1 MYEIAVEIV
10 FHAGHF
16 LKLPQGPRESLH
28 RHAWRVR
35 ITVASEVLDA
45 AGLVMDFHQLRNLL
59 RQTVAPLEKPQAIND
74 LPEFTGAD
82 KNPSTERI
90 ARYIYDRLLTQL
102 PRSVSLTEVFVW
114 ETPTC
119 RAGFRPG

>member
-16 LKLPQGPRESLH
+16 LKLPQGPRELLH